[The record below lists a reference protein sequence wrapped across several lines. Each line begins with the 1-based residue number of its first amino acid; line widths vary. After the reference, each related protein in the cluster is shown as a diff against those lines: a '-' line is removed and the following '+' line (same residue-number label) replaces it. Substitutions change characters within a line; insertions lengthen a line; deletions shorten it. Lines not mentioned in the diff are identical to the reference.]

1 MSTLLK
7 IIFLYLPAAFAY
19 YTFIVTALFLMGY
32 MEHPTASTFNPD
44 DYQEIYSET
53 LESGTK
59 VTYHELK

>member
-1 MSTLLK
+1 MSTFLK

-19 YTFIVTALFLMGY
+19 YSFIIAALVGLGY
-32 MEHPTASTFNPD
+32 IEHPNANTFNPD